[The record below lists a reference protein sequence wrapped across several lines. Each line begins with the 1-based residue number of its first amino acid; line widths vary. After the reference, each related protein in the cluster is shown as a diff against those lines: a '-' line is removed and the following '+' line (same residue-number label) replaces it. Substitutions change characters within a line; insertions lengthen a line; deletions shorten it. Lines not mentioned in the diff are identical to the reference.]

1 MYGTRESE
9 KMTTLNVDQILG
21 SIEKTYSTKE
31 AAAFLN
37 RTDQWI
43 YFIKG
48 TGKFVREDGTSILP
62 IGEGK
67 RMRFTLLN
75 IKEIAAHQ
83 YQRGNYSE
91 EEMELVSRRIAVTAR
106 GGDWKTVQF
115 EGESPE

>member
-1 MYGTRESE
+1 
-9 KMTTLNVDQILG
+9 MTTVDVDQILG

-37 RTDQWI
+37 RTDQWV

-48 TGKFVREDGTSILP
+48 QGKFVHEDGTPILP
-62 IGEGK
+62 IGDTGK

-91 EEMELVSRRIAVTAR
+91 EEMELVSRRIAVAAR
-106 GGDWKTVQF
+106 GGDWKTVEMNEF
-115 EGESPE
+115 KGESTE